1 MRNVIFEANC
11 LYYKNDE
18 VSVSCEED
26 VMNICI
32 TGDSRSVYLTPSQA
46 KAMSLAVMRRF
57 CFDPFPDPLT
67 ELERRVVETTAH
79 SVTICADPTEL
90 VRAVARAPDPLT
102 ELERRVVETAIAR
115 HIAYKECDASRAN
128 SDGYAR
134 GVAIARAADSS
145 GKAHRE
151 AVDALLVARAPKDP
165 PHLES
170 VARAIC
176 IAGGEDPDADWRQRG
191 GTTLTV
197 HCPGD
202 PANWRRYLPQA
213 RAAVAALEQKESK

>member
-57 CFDPFPDPLT
+57 CFDPIPDPL
-67 ELERRVVETTAH
+67 A
-79 SVTICADPTEL
+79 
-90 VRAVARAPDPLT
+90 

-134 GVAIARAADSS
+134 GVAIARAANSS
-145 GKAHRE
+145 DKAHRE

-165 PHLES
+165 VAELREAWTDWNVGGEGHQTAYARLE
-170 VARAIC
+170 RAI
-176 IAGGEDPDADWRQRG
+176 
-191 GTTLTV
+191 T
-197 HCPGD
+197 
-202 PANWRRYLPQA
+202 
-213 RAAVAALEQKESK
+213 ALEAAR